1 MSLFPSRQSG
11 VALIAALLLMTSIVF
26 ILGNI
31 FYRHQINVAHQT
43 LSIHEDQAFLLAL
56 SAESWARQLLEEDF
70 NDSKADHFAELWA
83 QAIPA
88 MPVDGGMINGCIS
101 DLQSRFNLNNF
112 LVGYANPGSPKC
124 CA

>member
-1 MSLFPSRQSG
+1 MKPFFSRQSG

-31 FYRHQINVAHQT
+31 FYRHQINVAQSTLAIHQ
-43 LSIHEDQAFLLAL
+43 DQAFLLAL
-56 SAESWARQLLEEDF
+56 SAESWARQLMDDDDK
-70 NDSKADHFAELWA
+70 NYDHFQELWA

-101 DLQSRFNLNNF
+101 DLQSKFNLNNF
-112 LVGYANPGSPKC
+112 EMLLISNQ
-124 CA
+124 